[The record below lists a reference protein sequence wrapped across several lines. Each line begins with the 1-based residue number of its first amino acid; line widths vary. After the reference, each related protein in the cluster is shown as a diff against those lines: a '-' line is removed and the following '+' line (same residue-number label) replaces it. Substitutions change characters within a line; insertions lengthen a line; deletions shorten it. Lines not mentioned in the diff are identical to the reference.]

1 MKNGTDLQGIISGM
15 KMIPA
20 SKKDVSK
27 KSNRHWLL
35 RNLQIHNSDD
45 PNFGIVIDELRS
57 IASKESKK
65 L

>member
-1 MKNGTDLQGIISGM
+1 MNPYDLQRMVAGM

-20 SKKDVSK
+20 SRKDIRK
-27 KSNRHWLL
+27 KSNRYWLL

-45 PNFGIVIDELRS
+45 PYFGIVIDELRS
-57 IASKESKK
+57 IAKKESRR

>member
-1 MKNGTDLQGIISGM
+1 MNPYDLQRMVAGM

-20 SKKDVSK
+20 SKKDVRK

-35 RNLQIHNSDD
+35 RNLQVNNSDD
-45 PNFGIVIDELRS
+45 PYFGLVIDELQS
-57 IASKESKK
+57 IAAKESRR